1 MMIHTCSYTTSVYPK
16 NYKAFG
22 FLGWAHK
29 ELYQFKEA
37 ASAFQAAVK
46 IVSADTSLKQFV
58 KPMQKELNYCLEAI

>member
-46 IVSADTSLKQFV
+46 IVSADTSL
-58 KPMQKELNYCLEAI
+58 